1 MAITRIMAAHRAEVI
16 LATLSLLSLASLLS
30 GASSSII
37 QRSLSRVVSFSSKPF
52 LVARTSVEEG
62 VTYSLDF
69 IWRYNELRAA
79 ADENKALRTRLQTTL
94 ARDDELVKEN
104 RRLRG
109 LLDFARAEPRMTQRP
124 VRIVENLR
132 GMLTID
138 QGRVHGIEKR
148 MAVITEQGVV
158 GIVTEVNDL
167 MAYVATL
174 HHRDCR
180 IAAMVHRNRVRA
192 YDGVVKANGT
202 DYNYICSMDF
212 IDMKND
218 VRPGDIVVTS
228 PESVFPAGL
237 PVGKVTVVH
246 ETGGALWRWAEIEP
260 AVDPYVLDEAMVVT
274 RYVPDEEVFSSGV
287 PGESYRAAVSVAP
300 ESPDERPVQERLAP

>member
-16 LATLSLLSLASLLS
+16 LATLTFLSLISLLS
-30 GASSSII
+30 GTSSSII
-37 QRSLSRVVSFSSKPF
+37 QRGLTRVVALSSSPF
-52 LVARTSVEEG
+52 LAARTSLEEA

-69 IWRYNELRAA
+69 VWRYNDLREAA
-79 ADENKALRTRLQTTL
+79 EQNQVLGARLQVVL
-94 ARDDELVKEN
+94 AREEELAKQNE
-104 RRLRG
+104 RLRDM
-109 LLDFARAEPRMTQRP
+109 LQFARAESRLTQRP

-138 QGRVHGIEKR
+138 QGRVHGIERR

-167 MAYVATL
+167 TSYVATL

-202 DYNYICSMDF
+202 DYNYVCSMDF

-237 PVGKVTVVH
+237 PIGTVSVVH
-246 ETGGALWRWAEIEP
+246 ETSGALWRWAEIEP

-274 RYVPDEEVFSSGV
+274 QYV
-287 PGESYRAAVSVAP
+287 PGEAILSGGGNALAYREAVSVAP
-300 ESPDERPVQERLAP
+300 EMPDPRPVQERLSP